1 VNDDSSGVR
10 VRTHPGLCNGCGNCH
25 RWAPRVYSLDD
36 DGYIGFHLLD
46 VPPELAADARLGA
59 QVCPERAIT
68 VIEATFAVRAAA
80 GDPPD
85 ATEPPRSVNT

>member
-1 VNDDSSGVR
+1 MSSVSAGVR
-10 VRTHPGLCNGCGNCH
+10 VRTHPALCNGCGNCH

-59 QVCPERAIT
+59 QVCPELAIT
-68 VIEATFAVRAAA
+68 IIEATVASRAVA
-80 GDPPD
+80 G
-85 ATEPPRSVNT
+85 ASVGASELPGA

>member
-1 VNDDSSGVR
+1 MTGDSTGVR
-10 VRTHPGLCNGCGNCH
+10 VRTHPSLCNGCGNCH

-46 VPPELAADARLGA
+46 VPPELAADARVGA

-68 VIEATFAVRAAA
+68 IIEAPLAIRTAA
-80 GDPPD
+80 GDR
-85 ATEPPRSVNT
+85 AGTTESPGA